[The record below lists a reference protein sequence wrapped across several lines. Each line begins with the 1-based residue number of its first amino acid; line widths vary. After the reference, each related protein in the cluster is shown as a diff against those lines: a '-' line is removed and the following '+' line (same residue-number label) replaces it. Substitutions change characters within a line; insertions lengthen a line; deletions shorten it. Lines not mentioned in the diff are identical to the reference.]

1 MNEIPN
7 INANPIANLQINA
20 NGVPQIGINDGPRI
34 IPTIDPPVIQQ
45 TQQSVITNLEVP
57 IFRFTD
63 PSFKYPTLRVP
74 TQAEFD
80 EAVRAEK
87 QAQEDEKAEKSRGLP
102 NTPVIPPIPQVVV
115 PPPAQEVPN
124 VQTPPVETGIPI
136 IEVPILGPI
145 PVPPKEQVILAGT
158 TATASVAAALIG
170 KSLVEWLVAK
180 VMKPI
185 VQQLFVRGKKLLNR
199 DLTPYELQIY
209 FTFEKEDKLKK
220 VAKLLKKEQK
230 AEKLRQ
236 FKEFYNKE

>member
-7 INANPIANLQINA
+7 INANNQINA
-20 NGVPQIGINDGPRI
+20 NGIPIIGINNGPSI
-34 IPTIDPPVIQQ
+34 IPTISPPVIQQ

-102 NTPVIPPIPQVVV
+102 DAPVIPPIPQVVV

-124 VQTPPVETGIPI
+124 VQTPPVELPKPGRASQSSKSPSSDQFQSHLKSRLFLLAPLLLL
-136 IEVPILGPI
+136 VLLRLLLGN
-145 PVPPKEQVILAGT
+145 LWWNG
-158 TATASVAAALIG
+158 
-170 KSLVEWLVAK
+170 W
-180 VMKPI
+180 
-185 VQQLFVRGKKLLNR
+185 
-199 DLTPYELQIY
+199 
-209 FTFEKEDKLKK
+209 
-220 VAKLLKKEQK
+220 
-230 AEKLRQ
+230 
-236 FKEFYNKE
+236 

>member
-7 INANPIANLQINA
+7 INANNQINA
-20 NGVPQIGINDGPRI
+20 NGIPIIGINNGPSI
-34 IPTIDPPVIQQ
+34 IPTISPPVIQQ

>member
-7 INANPIANLQINA
+7 INANNQINA
-20 NGVPQIGINDGPRI
+20 NGIPIIGINNGPSI
-34 IPTIDPPVIQQ
+34 IPTISPPVIQQ

-158 TATASVAAALIG
+158 TATASVAAALVG
-170 KSLVEWLVAK
+170 KSVVEWLVAK
-180 VMKPI
+180 MKPI
-185 VQQLFVRGKKLLNR
+185 VQQIFVRGKKLLNR

-209 FTFEKEDKLKK
+209 FAFQKEDKLKK
-220 VAKLLKKEQK
+220 VTKLLAKEKK

-236 FKEFYNKE
+236 YKEFYNK